1 MGILRLP
8 DGMVAV
14 ARVVKSYGTAGE
26 VIVKFDSTYAEYM
39 YDLAELPLFMEFEGA
54 KVPFS
59 IESLSPKG
67 RDGAIVKFSTIND
80 LQHAEELVRMPLFAS
95 AESIAELLPDMAS
108 IDEQSSLEALAGFSL
123 FDGEGNFAG
132 KVVEFLDYPSNPC
145 LEVERPGG
153 ERVVIPIHTD
163 LVLGFD
169 AKARELTLEIP
180 KGLFSL

>member
-80 LQHAEELVRMPLFAS
+80 LQHAEELVRICKCREHCRVAS
-95 AESIAELLPDMAS
+95 RY
-108 IDEQSSLEALAGFSL
+108 G
-123 FDGEGNFAG
+123 
-132 KVVEFLDYPSNPC
+132 
-145 LEVERPGG
+145 
-153 ERVVIPIHTD
+153 
-163 LVLGFD
+163 
-169 AKARELTLEIP
+169 
-180 KGLFSL
+180 

>member
-59 IESLSPKG
+59 RVPLAKG
-67 RDGAIVKFSTIND
+67 QRWSN
-80 LQHAEELVRMPLFAS
+80 S
-95 AESIAELLPDMAS
+95 
-108 IDEQSSLEALAGFSL
+108 
-123 FDGEGNFAG
+123 
-132 KVVEFLDYPSNPC
+132 KV
-145 LEVERPGG
+145 
-153 ERVVIPIHTD
+153 
-163 LVLGFD
+163 
-169 AKARELTLEIP
+169 
-180 KGLFSL
+180 